1 MVEKKSAR
9 QNMVASEIRRVLSEY
24 LLRNPIADFEVNTSF
39 ICITNV
45 NISPCLQF
53 AKVYIVS
60 LSSEASNEK
69 CLAFLKRYISKLK
82 RCLGANIRLKFI
94 PDIEIFIDDTWERAE
109 KIESMLKKISSS
121 S

>member
-1 MVEKKSAR
+1 MHEKKSTR

-24 LLRNPIADFEVNTSF
+24 LLRNPITDFEVKTSL
-39 ICITNV
+39 ISVTDV

-60 LSSEASNEK
+60 LSNDVSNEK
-69 CLAFLKRYISKLK
+69 CLAFLKRHVSKL
-82 RCLGANIRLKFI
+82 RRYLGERVRLRFV

-109 KIESMLKKISSS
+109 KIESLLKKISVYS
-121 S
+121 